1 MKKIS
6 WIPSYPKSGN
16 TYLRLFLSAY
26 FYTNDGIMSDFK
38 LIDNIFKIS
47 GYRFLKNVKNIP
59 SIQEFIDNPRLISQY
74 WEVIQ
79 SEISKKIENNLFIKT
94 HDCMHKILDH
104 SFTNE
109 KITKC
114 FLYIVRDPRSVA
126 VSYSHHMGYDYEK
139 TINYLIN
146 ENFIILYKK
155 EDMTVP
161 ELVSSWSIHYNS
173 WKEFVYKGNGLII
186 KYEDLVKNPLDE
198 FAKILGFLKKF
209 ISFNIDKIKLINSVE
224 STLFENIK
232 KLEMKTG
239 FKEKPDTSKEFFRK
253 GDINEWENILSV
265 DQIKLIEKNFGSEMR
280 ELNYL

>member
-1 MKKIS
+1 
-6 WIPSYPKSGN
+6 
-16 TYLRLFLSAY
+16 
-26 FYTNDGIMSDFK
+26 
-38 LIDNIFKIS
+38 
-47 GYRFLKNVKNIP
+47 
-59 SIQEFIDNPRLISQY
+59 
-74 WEVIQ
+74 
-79 SEISKKIENNLFIKT
+79 
-94 HDCMHKILDH
+94 
-104 SFTNE
+104 
-109 KITKC
+109 
-114 FLYIVRDPRSVA
+114 
-126 VSYSHHMGYDYEK
+126 
-139 TINYLIN
+139 
-146 ENFIILYKK
+146 
-155 EDMTVP
+155 MTVP